1 MWKKFWFL
9 VCGNVCLSLV
19 LFAQQG
25 RVVGTVSESGAT
37 ETIIGVNVM
46 AEGENAGT
54 NTDFAGD
61 YVLGLNPGT
70 YTITYSFL
78 GFQTQAMEGVV
89 VMSGEA
95 NQVDVTMEDIQEDRM
110 TVV

>member
-54 NTDFAGD
+54 NTEFEGD

-78 GFQTQAMEGVV
+78 GFQTNATEGVV
-89 VMSGEA
+89 EIGRAHVST
-95 NQVDVTMEDIQEDRM
+95 QVHNAQSRM
-110 TVV
+110 PY